1 MDHWVALLLAP
12 LAFWIVLSG
21 LDDCVIDV
29 AAALAWLRTW
39 REGEIGDDDLAS
51 VPPMHIAVF
60 VAAWKEHRVIQ
71 RMLDNNLARLRY
83 RQADFF
89 VGAYPNDPAT
99 VSAVR
104 ETMKRHPN
112 VHLALCPHDGP
123 TSKADC
129 LNWIYQRMLVF
140 EEEQAVSFGMIVTH
154 DAEDVIDPDALQWL
168 NYYGREYDM
177 VQIPVLALATP
188 LGEITHGVYCD
199 EFCESQH
206 KDMMAR
212 AILGGFIPST
222 GVGTGFSRRA
232 LELLAERHS
241 NRIFEPACLTEDYE
255 NGFRVSNF
263 GLRQKFVPI
272 RVRDGRAVATREYF
286 PREFAGAVRQRARWI
301 TGICFQSWEFHSFGE
316 TARNLY
322 WFWRDRKSVGWKYC
336 WAADEFV
343 FLYGIVTLTWAAST
357 RRTWGLE
364 HEIAWFWWETAAA
377 LGLQIFHTA
386 IRMGC
391 CARVYG
397 WRFAAG
403 VPVRIVAANWINCF
417 ACCRAIS
424 TYAAAKLRR
433 EPLRWVK
440 TEHAYPNRAALV
452 TKRKRLGEILVGGDW
467 VTEEQLGV
475 ALATKPSSRRLG
487 EHLRAMGLITEVDL
501 YTALALQNDL
511 PIGKPEPSSV
521 SVAVTRTL
529 PAALAKKW
537 CVLPFRIAA
546 GELYLAGAEIPGE
559 QMQEEIRQFSSLG
572 IRFRL
577 VTPTDFEELAAQYL
591 P

>member
-1 MDHWVALLLAP
+1 VRLDHWVALLLAP

-21 LDDCVIDV
+21 LDDCIIDV
-29 AAALAWLRTW
+29 AAVFAWLRTW
-39 REGEIGDDDLAS
+39 RAGEIGDDDLMS
-51 VPPMHIAVF
+51 VPPMRIAVF

-83 RQADFF
+83 PRVDFF

-140 EEEQAVSFGMIVTH
+140 EEEHAVSFGMVVTH
-154 DAEDVIDPDALQWL
+154 DAEDVIDPDALHWL

-188 LGEITHGVYCD
+188 LREITHGVYCD

-212 AILGGFIPST
+212 ALLGGFIPST

-232 LELLAERHS
+232 LGLLAERHS

-255 NGFRVSNF
+255 NGFRVAAL
-263 GLRQKFVPI
+263 GLRQKFIPI

-286 PREFAGAVRQRARWI
+286 PREFPGAVRQRARWI

-316 TARNLY
+316 TARHLY
-322 WFWRDRKSVGWKYC
+322 WFWRDRKSVVGNI
-336 WAADEFV
+336 V
-343 FLYGIVTLTWAAST
+343 GPLTNLLFLYGVVTATWAVSMG
-357 RRTWGLE
+357 RTWGLE
-364 HEIAWFWWETAAA
+364 REISWFWWETAAA

-391 CARVYG
+391 CARIYG

-403 VPVRIVAANWINCF
+403 VPIRIVAANWINCF
-417 ACCRAIS
+417 ACTRAIS
-424 TYAAAKLRR
+424 TYATAKLRR
-433 EPLRWVK
+433 QPLRWVK
-440 TEHAYPNRAALV
+440 TEHAYPNRAAL
-452 TKRKRLGEILVGGDW
+452 D
-467 VTEEQLGV
+467 EQE
-475 ALATKPSSRRLG
+475 APR
-487 EHLRAMGLITEVDL
+487 
-501 YTALALQNDL
+501 
-511 PIGKPEPSSV
+511 
-521 SVAVTRTL
+521 
-529 PAALAKKW
+529 
-537 CVLPFRIAA
+537 
-546 GELYLAGAEIPGE
+546 
-559 QMQEEIRQFSSLG
+559 
-572 IRFRL
+572 
-577 VTPTDFEELAAQYL
+577 
-591 P
+591 